1 MNSSDPDW
9 SLYRSF
15 LAALREKSLSAAAR
29 ALDLPAPASGF
40 AKDDGLRAV
49 LLNRQS
55 ALGLGACGSD
65 DDTGAAADPAANAA
79 KADITIKTFQFLPKP
94 AKAPAGTI
102 TVTNLDNT
110 THTFSS
116 GTPDAP
122 GNAIEP
128 LRLAGPDATGTVDLE
143 AGTYKFFCEIHTS
156 MTGTL
161 TVT

>member
-1 MNSSDPDW
+1 M
-9 SLYRSF
+9 RSKR
-15 LAALREKSLSAAAR
+15 LL
-29 ALDLPAPASGF
+29 
-40 AKDDGLRAV
+40 V
-49 LLNRQS
+49 LGVACVA
-55 ALGLGACGSD
+55 ALGLTACGSGD
-65 DDTGAAADPAANAA
+65 DNGSTADPPANAV

-94 AKAPAGTI
+94 AKAAAGTV
-102 TVTNLDNT
+102 TVTNLDDT

-122 GNAIEP
+122 GNAFEP

-156 MTGTL
+156 MTGSL